1 MIKEINRKNYAMNQ
15 VFKNYRICIPIIQR
29 EYVQGIKEKNGKLR
43 ENTDRLIDD
52 ILDAI
57 DKNQK
62 ISLNIIYGFH
72 DSKTFYPVDGQQRL
86 TLIYLLYWYLA
97 IRNDKLDEFLEF
109 KELIYET
116 RVSANEFFLFL
127 RNNKTAEIWKY
138 LFDSS
143 SHNFVSNVKNM
154 KWFKNQWAADITV
167 ISAINILEFF
177 KQRIDKDTA
186 VTYYNNIMSENTK
199 ICVDIL
205 SESKDEAELDANI
218 NYVRLNS
225 RGKQL
230 EMFEN
235 IKAALALIERKV
247 GIQPFEMF
255 TYKYDQKYI
264 DIFYEDCDGNL
275 EVKTRKINEKTSN
288 FLENSFELWKL
299 LYDKIQLA
307 EQLKNIQNFT
317 LEVYNA
323 SRNQIKIQE
332 FWRGYFDFINI
343 ILENLYLERHL
354 RNYVK
359 NVWNTKILF
368 DKNYEDKEKL
378 VINIL
383 YMYYFFINQ
392 SSDDNEWVS
401 LMNIEQLNYLLL
413 NLRYSDWK
421 QENLE
426 VTRMFCE
433 KLSYMKTP
441 LSYFVET
448 GSDDIISQIIPDSC
462 IYNRLK
468 IEDFKV
474 RIKEQVIKARIIN
487 KLKETR
493 MVSFGNS
500 VIYFK
505 YFDDLEKKSGRRQIY
520 YFLYISDLWFD
531 ENKVTIEKIELLL
544 KYINH
549 TKKYQYSDII
559 EWRRWFAIAAYFD
572 EKYKKL
578 FSADEINR
586 ILNEGSRRYFDDNLK
601 KYELLS
607 DENLH
612 NWKTDFYYLKDN
624 IEEKHRNL
632 LESKLKILKRA
643 YDIIINLR
651 PEKENEYIKD
661 IFGMEYNQCW
671 LKYVIDRGYIEL
683 YINKISY
690 NDASGKVEII
700 IDQKNEWGNT
710 IEKTRGDIFAFIF
723 ALDKKQ
729 ADQKYRINCHYT
741 SIYDLSSKNVRDT
754 ACREKYT
761 LYEDSIKIINQ
772 FSLNLSW
779 ENEVIFDSGWG
790 RNFYYYKYNINFN
803 GDGETL
809 YILEKDIITVYCFCN
824 NEYDEFIL
832 DISKIKNE
840 ISEYIKSY
848 YVAYSEIKNYIVD
861 RDNIERDKLIV
872 KQLIDK
878 YFDCKNYYS
887 KNNENIHK
895 YLLKSSRT
903 YLFGKKDLENKEV
916 NGHNILNFKNF
927 N

>member
-43 ENTDRLIDD
+43 ENTGRLIDD

-86 TLIYLLYWYLA
+86 TLIYLLYWYLS

-127 RNNKTAEIWKY
+127 RNNKTAKIWKD

-177 KQRIDKDTA
+177 KQRIDKDIA
-186 VTYYNNIMSENTK
+186 VIYYNNIISENTK
-199 ICVDIL
+199 IFVDIL

-247 GIQPFEMF
+247 GIQPFDMF

-275 EVKTRKINEKTSN
+275 EVKTRKINEKTST

-299 LYDKIQLA
+299 LYDKKQLS
-307 EQLKNIQNFT
+307 EQLKDIQNFT
-317 LEVYNA
+317 SEVYYA

-332 FWRGYFDFINI
+332 FWIGYFDFINI

-354 RNYVK
+354 RSYVK
-359 NVWNTKILF
+359 NIWNTNILF

-392 SSDDNEWVS
+392 SSIDNEWVS
-401 LMNIEQLNYLLL
+401 LMNIKQLNYLLL

-426 VTRMFCE
+426 VTRIFCK

-441 LSYFVET
+441 LNYFAET
-448 GSDDIISQIIPDSC
+448 SSDDIISQIIPDSC
-462 IYNRLK
+462 TYDRLK
-468 IEDFKV
+468 IEDIKV
-474 RIKEQVIKARIIN
+474 RLKEQVIKAKIIN
-487 KLKETR
+487 KLKETK
-493 MVSFGNS
+493 MLSPDNL
-500 VIYFK
+500 VIDYK
-505 YFDDLEKKSGRRQIY
+505 YFDDVEKKSGSRQIY
-520 YFLYISDLWFD
+520 YFLYIADLWFD
-531 ENKVTIEKIELLL
+531 EKKVTIEKIELLL
-544 KYINH
+544 KYINN
-549 TKKYQYSDII
+549 TKKYQYSDKI
-559 EWRRWFAIAAYFD
+559 EWRRWFAIATYYD
-572 EKYKKL
+572 EKNKKL
-578 FSADEINR
+578 FSTEEINR
-586 ILNEGSRRYFDDNLK
+586 ILNEGSRRYFDDDLK

-607 DENLH
+607 DENIH
-612 NWKTDFYYLKDN
+612 NWKMDFYFLKDN
-624 IEEKHRNL
+624 IEEKRRFL
-632 LESKLKILKRA
+632 FESKLRILKRA

-651 PEKENEYIKD
+651 PEKENEYIKK
-661 IFGMEYNQCW
+661 IFGIEYNQCW

-690 NDASGKVEII
+690 DDASGKVKII
-700 IDQKNEWGNT
+700 IDKKNDWGIT

-729 ADQKYRINCHYT
+729 SDQKYRINSHYS

-754 ACREKYT
+754 ACRGKYT
-761 LYEDSIKIINQ
+761 LYEENTKIINQ
-772 FSLNLSW
+772 FSLNLLW
-779 ENEVIFDSGWG
+779 ENERIIYSDFG
-790 RNFYYYKYNINFN
+790 RNFYYYRCNVNYEGDDETLCFLENDIVTLKCFDNNKFDVYEFNIEKIRSEISGYEKKYN
-803 GDGETL
+803 DLLT
-809 YILEKDIITVYCFCN
+809 KIITLI
-824 NEYDEFIL
+824 NEGNKEPNKLIIDQINENEFI
-832 DISKIKNE
+832 
-840 ISEYIKSY
+840 
-848 YVAYSEIKNYIVD
+848 
-861 RDNIERDKLIV
+861 
-872 KQLIDK
+872 
-878 YFDCKNYYS
+878 CKNNYS
-887 KNNENIHK
+887 KNNELIHK
-895 YLLKSSRT
+895 YLLKNSLIMSLRIED
-903 YLFGKKDLENKEV
+903 FIKINVNESMVLE
-916 NGHNILNFKNF
+916 FKNF